1 MDLQAL
7 ETLEERVNKAVEV
20 IAGLKN
26 DKKKLEANNKALQ
39 DELNKQSH
47 KLKSFE
53 NKGEEINALKA
64 DNQRLA
70 GAQAE
75 IRKRLEDII
84 TKLEKYKD

>member
-20 IAGLKN
+20 IAALKS
-26 DKKKLEANNKALQ
+26 DKKKLESENQALQ
-39 DELNKQSH
+39 DELGKLSH
-47 KLKSFE
+47 KLEASE
-53 NKGEEINALKA
+53 NKGEELAGLKA
-64 DNQRLA
+64 ENQRLT

>member
-20 IAGLKN
+20 ITALKN
-26 DKKKLEANNKALQ
+26 DKKKLESENKALQ
-39 DELNKQSH
+39 DELG
-47 KLKSFE
+47 KLSRKLEASE
-53 NKGEEINALKA
+53 NKGGELAALKA
-64 DNQRLA
+64 ENQRLT

>member
-20 IAGLKN
+20 IAALKS
-26 DKKKLEANNKALQ
+26 DKKKLESENQALQ
-39 DELNKQSH
+39 GELGKLSH
-47 KLKSFE
+47 KLEASE
-53 NKGEEINALKA
+53 NKGEELAALKA
-64 DNQRLA
+64 ENQRLT

>member
-20 IAGLKN
+20 IAALKN
-26 DKKKLEANNKALQ
+26 DKKKLETENQALQ
-39 DELNKQSH
+39 DELGKQSR
-47 KLKSFE
+47 KLEASE
-53 NKGEEINALKA
+53 NKGEELAALKA
-64 DNQRLA
+64 ENQRLT

>member
-26 DKKKLEANNKALQ
+26 DKKKLEAENKALQ
-39 DELNKQSH
+39 DELNTVAH
-47 KLKSFE
+47 KLKSAE
-53 NKGEEINALKA
+53 NRGNELAGLKA
-64 DNQRLA
+64 ENQRLSA
-70 GAQAE
+70 TQAE

-84 TKLEKYKD
+84 SKLEKYKD

>member
-20 IAGLKN
+20 IAALKS
-26 DKKKLEANNKALQ
+26 DKKKLESENQALQ
-39 DELNKQSH
+39 DDLGTLSR
-47 KLKSFE
+47 KLETSE
-53 NKGEEINALKA
+53 NKGEELAALKA
-64 DNQRLA
+64 ENQRLT

>member
-20 IAGLKN
+20 IAALKI
-26 DKKKLEANNKALQ
+26 DKKKLESENKTLQ
-39 DELNKQSH
+39 DELG
-47 KLKSFE
+47 KLSRKLETSE
-53 NKGEEINALKA
+53 NKGEELAALKA
-64 DNQRLA
+64 ENQRLT

>member
-7 ETLEERVNKAVEV
+7 EMLEQRVNKAVEA
-20 IAGLKN
+20 IAALKN
-26 DKKKLEANNKALQ
+26 DKKKLEAENKALQ
-39 DELNKQSH
+39 SQLQQQTAAM
-47 KLKSFE
+47 KSFE
-53 NKGEEINALKA
+53 NKGEELDTLKA
-64 DNQRLA
+64 ENQRLA